1 MAKTF
6 VVKTVAWTDYDNMV
20 EVSEEELEEY
30 RKDYPLLTD
39 EEIVGIMYMD
49 GNVIRLDS
57 VPTDWRAE
65 NVESVEKIK
74 DGEQYV

>member
-49 GNVIRLDS
+49 GNVITLDS